1 MIYKE
6 VSKVHKGVIRTL
18 WLIAALSLVLS
29 YAVMC
34 IAWLSKGCRYG
45 AQFCINV
52 FMRALPLCLIFL
64 CIVEL
69 AGLFI
74 WVFKIKKLERLY
86 AKRTAVTN
94 ILSFLKNIFSGR
106 TKIRVTGF

>member
-34 IAWLSKGCRYG
+34 IAWLSKGCHYG

-74 WVFKIKKLERLY
+74 WVFKIKKLEM
-86 AKRTAVTN
+86 AAVTN

>member
-1 MIYKE
+1 MAF
-6 VSKVHKGVIRTL
+6 KG
-18 WLIAALSLVLS
+18 LSLWS
-29 YAVMC
+29 AV
-34 IAWLSKGCRYG
+34 
-45 AQFCINV
+45 CINV

-86 AKRTAVTN
+86 AKRAAVTN

-106 TKIRVTGF
+106 TKIRATGF

>member
-86 AKRTAVTN
+86 AKKGGCDEY
-94 ILSFLKNIFSGR
+94 LSFLKNIFSDR